1 MQKDHYQKCHVEKN
15 QLFLNSVDENLLII
29 EELSP
34 NYVMRY
40 SLSQTAKESFSGC
53 MVPLCHWGKQWKN
66 CGDDGLC
73 LLIMSSVW
81 GDGWVGSIPHLL
93 PRLSGFII
101 APLLS
106 WKSNNISCGHKLIS
120 HVQNVELTIK
130 RSMILGTFKEHFH
143 SFSGILICLE
153 TKESCFSRSWRL

>member
-1 MQKDHYQKCHVEKN
+1 MTPYQRCHVEKN
-15 QLFLNSVDENLLII
+15 QLSLNSVEKTLLVI
-29 EELSP
+29 EDLGPSHEIFFRANCKHFLW
-34 NYVMRY
+34 
-40 SLSQTAKESFSGC
+40 C

-106 WKSNNISCGHKLIS
+106 WKSNNISWGYKLIS
-120 HVQNVELTIK
+120 YVQNVELTIK

-153 TKESCFSRSWRL
+153 TKESCFSRSSRP